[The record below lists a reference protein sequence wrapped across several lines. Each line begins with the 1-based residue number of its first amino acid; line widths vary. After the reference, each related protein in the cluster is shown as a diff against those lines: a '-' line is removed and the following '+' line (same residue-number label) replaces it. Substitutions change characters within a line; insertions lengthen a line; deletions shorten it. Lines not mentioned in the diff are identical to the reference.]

1 MALKSGA
8 IESERDTGN
17 LDILFLGTGNATSS
31 EGRAHSSFFVNGQ
44 YLFDAGPTALQQLKK
59 SRINPGDVRVILISH
74 FHADHFFGLPFLLL
88 DYWIANREDEL
99 HIVGPPG
106 IEARTEELLELA
118 FPGLP
123 VRNKIYRRRY
133 IEIDD
138 GVNGEVEGLEFTAF
152 EVQHVPSLRCFGYR
166 TRIAG
171 RTLAYSGDSVVCPGL
186 LSLVTEAE
194 VLVLDCSND
203 SDPVHL
209 TSRDLIT
216 VMANAPEKAT
226 TIVSHLDDSSTAAG
240 MSNVLVASDLGR
252 FRF

>member
-1 MALKSGA
+1 VLAR
-8 IESERDTGN
+8 ETGT
-17 LDILFLGTGNATSS
+17 LDLLFLGTGNAISY
-31 EGRAHSSFFVNGQ
+31 EGRAHSSFLINGL

-88 DYWIANREDEL
+88 DYWRANREEEL

-138 GVNGEVEGLEFTAF
+138 GVDGEVEGLEFTAF
-152 EVQHVPSLRCFGYR
+152 EVKHVPSLRCFGYR
-166 TRIAG
+166 TKMAG
-171 RTLAYSGDSVVCPGL
+171 RTLAYSGDTVLCDGL
-186 LSLVTEAE
+186 LKLVAEAE
-194 VLVLDCSND
+194 VLVLDCSHG

-209 TSRDLIT
+209 APADLTT
-216 VMANAPEKAT
+216 VMAKAPANAT
-226 TIVSHLDDSSTAAG
+226 TIVSHLDGSGATSG
-240 MSNVLVASDLGR
+240 MANVLVASDLSR
-252 FRF
+252 FSF